1 MRTHL
6 ERAWRRD
13 PTAGAATREVKVC
26 DPRNPRYSV
35 ARRLEA
41 AGEFIAPRWE
51 VLATELLVSIDWGL
65 KTGLEPGEFPV
76 TFCRDWSP
84 LYIRRVGGYLYS
96 LTLVFTVTG
105 LAGPVAHDAHSEYR

>member
-1 MRTHL
+1 M
-6 ERAWRRD
+6 
-13 PTAGAATREVKVC
+13 
-26 DPRNPRYSV
+26 
-35 ARRLEA
+35 
-41 AGEFIAPRWE
+41 
-51 VLATELLVSIDWGL
+51 LATELLVSIDWVL

-105 LAGPVAHDAHSEYR
+105 LAGPVPTMRILSIDSRAKQAMDNAVARC